1 MPGLA
6 AAVPHVGLVWVGAD
20 AHKDAQEGA
29 SDWSTAYAEGAEV
42 PSVKAEYSQGKE
54 GIPTTDHILHRY
66 IRPGAIR
73 RASAREGK

>member
-1 MPGLA
+1 MRIKMRKRELQT
-6 AAVPHVGLVWVGAD
+6 GALL
-20 AHKDAQEGA
+20 
-29 SDWSTAYAEGAEV
+29 YAEDAEV